1 MPVTPTSGP
10 PPPVSGPPAPVSGPP
25 PPVSGPPAPVWS
37 LGDTSCRSASKP
49 GRGRAEGGSA
59 LLLMPAAVLVLI
71 VLGAI
76 AVDFSIAFL
85 AQREVADA
93 TAAAANDAAS
103 AIDEDAY
110 RSSGELRLDLA
121 RAQGVAQAAYDAR
134 RATYLQ
140 SQPVDVREVPCDDE
154 PAVVCVEV
162 RARASVGY
170 VFSKAIPGAPNSA
183 SVGAVSTA
191 ELQPAP

>member
-1 MPVTPTSGP
+1 MPVSAAAPTLALPHS
-10 PPPVSGPPAPVSGPP
+10 VAVIAPG
-25 PPVSGPPAPVWS
+25 
-37 LGDTSCRSASKP
+37 SAVTATEF
-49 GRGRAEGGSA
+49 GHVRRERGSA
-59 LLLMPAAVLVLI
+59 LLLMPAAVLVFI

-93 TAAAANDAAS
+93 TAAAANDAAT

-110 RSSGELRLDLA
+110 RSSGELRLDHA
-121 RAQGVAQAAYDAR
+121 RAQEVAQAAYDMR
-134 RATYLQ
+134 RATYLR
-140 SQPVDVREVPCDDE
+140 SQPLEVREVPCDDE

-183 SVGAVSTA
+183 SVGAMSTA